1 MNSELSL
8 KKIKKYII
16 NDAGVRREIARRSHY
31 GFFYIYLS
39 NYIKY
44 PTAHF
49 QRQIFNLCQDESI
62 KAAAITAFRGSGK
75 STIVSLSYPIW
86 AMIIGTKKFIV
97 ILSQNQS
104 QGELILANI
113 RSEFEKNELLIS
125 DFGPFR
131 QVTVQSKWSS
141 ETLYIES
148 YDCMITCI
156 SSGSSIRGIR
166 HKQHRP
172 DLIIADDVEDISS
185 TKNKESRDKTF
196 NWFTGEVIPIGDSY
210 TKIIAVGNKLHE
222 DCLMMRLK
230 NAIEGKTFSAN
241 YMEFPLLDEE
251 GACIWPEKFSS
262 AYDIESLKAGV
273 ISELSWQREYLLKIV
288 PQDDAVILRE
298 WIQYYDNLPEDSSK
312 LSYIA
317 TGVDLAI
324 SKSSK
329 ADLTAMVSANNY
341 GNGTSSEIY
350 ILPYPVNKKM
360 TYPETLETIKKLS
373 TSLGHGHPTKIFIEE
388 VSYQKALIE
397 QLAIDGYPAVGVK
410 VAGQDKRERL
420 TLTTHLIKSGKI
432 KFAKKGCEQL
442 ISQLTSFGY
451 EAHDDLADAFA
462 ILILKIMER
471 SLKPMGKIGKI
482 RILQTPS
489 PNKNYHGWWIEQDGI

>member
-1 MNSELSL
+1 VNNTISFS
-8 KKIKKYII
+8 KIKKYII
-16 NDAGVRREIARRSHY
+16 NDASVRGEIARRSHF
-31 GFFYIYLS
+31 GFFCIYLA

-49 QRQIFNLCQDESI
+49 QRQIFNLCQDGNI
-62 KAAAITAFRGSGK
+62 KATAITAFRGSGK
-75 STIVSLSYPIW
+75 STIASLSYPIW
-86 AMIIGTKKFIV
+86 AMIRQSKKFIV

-104 QGELILANI
+104 QCELILANI
-113 RSEFEKNELLIS
+113 RSELEKNELLMA

-131 QVTVQSKWSS
+131 QVAVSSKWSA
-141 ETLYIES
+141 ETLYVES
-148 YDCMITCI
+148 YDCMITCV

-185 TKNKESRDKTF
+185 TKSKESRDKTF
-196 NWFTGEVIPIGDSY
+196 NWFTGEVIPTGDSD
-210 TKIIAVGNKLHE
+210 TKIIVIGNKLHE

-230 NAIEGKTFSAN
+230 NAIEDKTFSAT
-241 YMEFPLLDEE
+241 YMEFPLVDCQ
-251 GACIWPEKFSS
+251 GKCIWPEKFSS
-262 AYDIESLKAGV
+262 AYDIESLKV
-273 ISELSWQREYLLKIV
+273 SVVSELSWQREYLLKIV

-324 SKSSK
+324 STSSK
-329 ADLTAMVSANNY
+329 ADYTAMVSANVY
-341 GNGTSSEIY
+341 GNDSSLEIY
-350 ILPYPVNKKM
+350 ILPHPVNKRM
-360 TYPETLETIKKLS
+360 TYPETLETIKNLS
-373 TSLGHGHPTKIFIEE
+373 VSLGYGYPTKIFIEE

-397 QLAIDGYPAVGVK
+397 QLVSDRYPAVGVK

-432 KFAKKGCEQL
+432 KFAKKGCEAL

-462 ILILKIMER
+462 ILILKIMES
-471 SLKPMGKIGKI
+471 SLKPRPKIGRI
-482 RILQTPS
+482 RVINMPS
-489 PNKNYHGWWIEQDGI
+489 PTKNYRIRWI

>member
-1 MNSELSL
+1 MISFN
-8 KKIKKYII
+8 KIKKYIEG
-16 NDAGVRREIARRSHY
+16 DASVRREIARKSHY
-31 GFFYIYLS
+31 GFFCIYLA

-44 PTAHF
+44 PTAPF
-49 QRQIFNLCQDESI
+49 QRQIFKLCGNDNI
-62 KAAAITAFRGSGK
+62 KTFAITAFRGSGK

-86 AMIIGTKKFIV
+86 AMIRKSKKFIV

-104 QGELILANI
+104 QCELILANI
-113 RSEFEKNELLIS
+113 RSELEKNELLIA

-131 QVTVQSKWSS
+131 QVQTTPKWSA

-185 TKNKESRDKTF
+185 TKNKESRDKAF
-196 NWFTGEVIPIGDSY
+196 SWFSGEVIPAGDSD

-230 NAIEGKTFSAN
+230 TAIEDKTFSAT
-241 YMEFPLLDEE
+241 YMEFPLLDCQ
-251 GACIWPEKFSS
+251 GACIWPQKFASK
-262 AYDIESLKAGV
+262 ADIESLKSSV
-273 ISELSWQREYLLKIV
+273 VSESSWQREYLLKIV
-288 PQDDAVILRE
+288 PQDDAIVLRE
-298 WIQYYDNLPEDSSK
+298 WIQYYDTLSEDSN

-324 SKSSK
+324 STSSR
-329 ADLTAMVSANNY
+329 ADYTAMVSANVY
-341 GNGTSSEIY
+341 GEASSLEIY
-350 ILPYPVNKKM
+350 ILPYPVNKRIS
-360 TYPETLETIKKLS
+360 YPETLETIKKLS
-373 TSLGHGHPTKIFIEE
+373 KSLGNGYPTNMFIEE

-397 QLAIDGYPAVGVK
+397 QLISDGYPAEGVK
-410 VAGQDKRERL
+410 VAGQDKRQRL

-432 KFAKKGCEQL
+432 KFSKNGCEAL
-442 ISQLTSFGY
+442 ISQLTCFGY

-471 SLKPMGKIGKI
+471 SLKPRTKMGRI
-482 RILQTPS
+482 RVINMS
-489 PNKNYHGWWIEQDGI
+489 PTNKNYHASWLKQSGFKF

>member
-1 MNSELSL
+1 MNNTISFN
-8 KKIKKYII
+8 KIEKYIV
-16 NDAGVRREIARRSHY
+16 NDASVRREIARRSHF
-31 GFFYIYLS
+31 GFFCIYLS

-44 PTAHF
+44 PTGYF
-49 QRQIFNLCQDESI
+49 QRQIFDLCQDDSI
-62 KAAAITAFRGSGK
+62 KATAITAFRGSGK

-86 AMIIGTKKFIV
+86 AMIRQSKKFIV

-104 QGELILANI
+104 QCELILANI
-113 RSEFEKNELLIS
+113 RSELEKNELLIA

-131 QVTVQSKWSS
+131 QVAVSSKWSA
-141 ETLYIES
+141 ETLYVES

-196 NWFTGEVIPIGDSY
+196 NWFTGEVIPTGDSD
-210 TKIIAVGNKLHE
+210 TKIIVIGNKLHE

-230 NAIEGKTFSAN
+230 NAIEDKTFSAT

-251 GACIWPEKFSS
+251 GACIWPEKFKNS
-262 AYDIESLKAGV
+262 YDIESLKASV
-273 ISELSWQREYLLKIV
+273 VSESSWQREYLLKIV

-298 WIQYYDNLPEDSSK
+298 WIQYYEHLPEDNK

-324 SKSSK
+324 STSSK
-329 ADLTAMVSANNY
+329 ADYTAMVSANVY
-341 GNGTSSEIY
+341 GEASSLEIY
-350 ILPYPVNKKM
+350 ILPYPVNKRM
-360 TYPETLETIKKLS
+360 THPETLETIKNLS
-373 TSLGHGHPTKIFIEE
+373 VSLGHGHPTKIFIEE

-397 QLAIDGYPAVGVK
+397 QLVSDRYPAVGVK

-432 KFAKKGCEQL
+432 KFPKKGCETL
-442 ISQLTSFGY
+442 ISQLTFFGY

-462 ILILKIMER
+462 ILIIKIMER
-471 SLKPMGKIGKI
+471 SLKPRPKI
-482 RILQTPS
+482 RVKILNTPS
-489 PNKNYHGWWIEQDGI
+489 PNKNYHISWIQNYI